1 MASQT
6 GPPAKLYLRVKQIKE
21 RTGISIATL
30 YRWLNDGKFE
40 AITNDSDTIT
50 LIDWESFEKYLATWK
65 KKWPKKKKRDKAT

>member
-30 YRWLNDGKFE
+30 YRWLNPHFSHKG
-40 AITNDSDTIT
+40 ALGI
-50 LIDWESFEKYLATWK
+50 
-65 KKWPKKKKRDKAT
+65 